1 MSGFLSVRSSRF
13 CGGTNRT
20 LQLPKQTIK
29 PRCGTTLWGTHHFR
43 VVLHVVVWVNEKNVL
58 RLQISVRQLVS
69 MQNWKKKRTRT
80 FKIINRQT
88 TYFAAKKKERY
99 HLLTAHCS
107 DNLVCHVP
115 DVFHRKRLEIV
126 FLEEIVGAE
135 AKKLKGNTNMAAK
148 VKPVQH
154 MHTRAAQKKCNCKYE
169 KLFENKISW
178 WFQGWANSGHFSFTY
193 YLFSVSNDL
202 SLSSTS
208 TSDIAASR

>member
-13 CGGTNRT
+13 CGGTDRT
-20 LQLPKQTIK
+20 LELPKQTSE
-29 PRCGTTLWGTHHFR
+29 PRCGTTSWGTHHFR
-43 VVLHVVVWVNEKNVL
+43 VVLHIVVWVNEKNVL
-58 RLQISVRQLVS
+58 RLQVSVRQLVS
-69 MQNWKKKRTRT
+69 MQNWGKKERTRA
-80 FKIINRQT
+80 FKIINRHT
-88 TYFAAKKKERY
+88 SNIVCCLKKERC

-154 MHTRAAQKKCNCKYE
+154 VHTRAAQKKCHC
-169 KLFENKISW
+169 
-178 WFQGWANSGHFSFTY
+178 
-193 YLFSVSNDL
+193 
-202 SLSSTS
+202 
-208 TSDIAASR
+208 